1 MLEGIDPV
9 VVIHL
14 KKNVTPATTKLNAV
28 PTPSE
33 SQSFLDLPLIP
44 IYLSRRMT
52 GIIIKG
58 EEKNVDIET
67 NTETTEEGGT
77 PSQNQKGLNNSVR
90 VSLQCDSESIGMT
103 LLNALIDQVFEKLT
117 SREYSI
123 TYIHGSVT
131 MFNALLASYA
141 VARSSDNTLLS
152 ITMELTRSTVKSEA
166 PKSSQPTVSN
176 SVSGSSLG
184 PAR

>member
-58 EEKNVDIET
+58 EEKNV
-67 NTETTEEGGT
+67 
-77 PSQNQKGLNNSVR
+77 
-90 VSLQCDSESIGMT
+90 
-103 LLNALIDQVFEKLT
+103 
-117 SREYSI
+117 
-123 TYIHGSVT
+123 
-131 MFNALLASYA
+131 
-141 VARSSDNTLLS
+141 AR
-152 ITMELTRSTVKSEA
+152 RFGFFV
-166 PKSSQPTVSN
+166 
-176 SVSGSSLG
+176 
-184 PAR
+184 